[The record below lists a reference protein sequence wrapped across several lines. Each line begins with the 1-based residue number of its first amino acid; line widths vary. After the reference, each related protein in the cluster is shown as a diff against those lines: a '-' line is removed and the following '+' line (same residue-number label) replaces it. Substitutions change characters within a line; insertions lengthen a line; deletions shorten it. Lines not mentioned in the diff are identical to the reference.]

1 MGGLG
6 SGRSSGGGKLTAE
19 ACRSIDVNRLRR
31 EGVLSAGWS
40 GGWEW
45 KRNGE
50 RISSISMRGG
60 EDRIVL
66 LYRSRIGSEEWQDVE
81 EPIPIRWMLCR
92 YGGRRPYFV
101 CPGIVNG
108 VACRRQVV
116 KLYSAGRYYLC
127 RHCYRL
133 THASR
138 NEDSCDRALR
148 RANKI
153 RMRLGGEPG
162 TCSIFPLR
170 PKGMWQRT
178 YDRMRHSVFDAEAI
192 AGERLEMMV
201 ARLQDLDGR
210 SKHHVKGK
218 GKKKEGFWR

>member
-6 SGRSSGGGKLTAE
+6 SGRSSGGGKVTAE

-50 RISSISMRGG
+50 RVSSISMRGG

-66 LYRSRIGSEEWQDVE
+66 SYRSRIGSEEWQDVA
-81 EPIPIRWMLCR
+81 EPIPIRWVPCR
-92 YGGRRPYFV
+92 YGGQRPYFV

-108 VACRRQVV
+108 VACRRNVI
-116 KLYSAGRYYLC
+116 KLYCAGRYYLC

-153 RMRLGGEPG
+153 RMGLGGEPG
-162 TCSIFPLR
+162 YEAMIPRR
-170 PKGMWQRT
+170 PKGMWRKT
-178 YDRMRHSVFDAEAI
+178 YDRLFEAVIESESRAE
-192 AGERLEMMV
+192 ERLTRM
-201 ARLQDLDGR
+201 AATLLDLDQR
-210 SKHHVKGK
+210 LETNTRKPKRRY
-218 GKKKEGFWR
+218 W

>member
-6 SGRSSGGGKLTAE
+6 SGRSSGGGRVTAE

-50 RISSISMRGG
+50 RVSSIWMRGG

-66 LYRSRIGSEEWQDVE
+66 SYRSRIGSEDWQDVE
-81 EPIPIRWMLCR
+81 EPIPIRWMPCR

-108 VACRRQVV
+108 VACGRQVV
-116 KLYSAGRYYLC
+116 KLYCAGRYYRC
-127 RHCYRL
+127 RGCYRL
-133 THASR
+133 TYASR
-138 NEDSCDRALR
+138 SEDSCDRALR

-162 TCSIFPLR
+162 YEAMIPRR
-170 PKGMWQRT
+170 PKGMWRST
-178 YDRMRHSVFDAEAI
+178 YDRLFEAVIDNDARAE
-192 AGERLEMMV
+192 ERLTRMAAM
-201 ARLQDLDGR
+201 LLDLDQR
-210 SKHHVKGK
+210 LETSTRKPKKGY
-218 GKKKEGFWR
+218 WR

>member
-6 SGRSSGGGKLTAE
+6 SGRSSGGGRVTAE

-50 RISSISMRGG
+50 RVSSISMRGG
-60 EDRIVL
+60 QDRIVL
-66 LYRSRIGSEEWQDVE
+66 SYRSRIGSEDWQDVE
-81 EPIPIRWMLCR
+81 EPVPIRWVPCR
-92 YGGRRPYFV
+92 YGGQRPFFM
-101 CPGIVNG
+101 CPGVVNG

-116 KLYSAGRYYLC
+116 KLYCAGRYYLC
-127 RHCYRL
+127 RRCYRL
-133 THASR
+133 TYASR

-162 TCSIFPLR
+162 YEAMIPRR
-170 PKGMWQRT
+170 PKGMWRKT
-178 YDRMRHSVFDAEAI
+178 YDRLFVAVIDNEARAE
-192 AGERLEMMV
+192 ERLTRM
-201 ARLQDLDGR
+201 AALLLDLDQRLETNTRKLKRGY
-210 SKHHVKGK
+210 
-218 GKKKEGFWR
+218 W

>member
-6 SGRSSGGGKLTAE
+6 SGRSSGGGKVTAE

-50 RISSISMRGG
+50 RVSSISIRGG
-60 EDRIVL
+60 QDRIVL
-66 LYRSRIGSEEWQDVE
+66 SYRSRIGSEAWQDVE
-81 EPIPIRWMLCR
+81 EPIPIRWVPCR
-92 YGGRRPYFV
+92 HGGRRPYFV
-101 CPGIVNG
+101 CPGSVNG
-108 VACRRQVV
+108 AVCHRRVV
-116 KLYSAGRYYLC
+116 KLYCAGRYYLC

-162 TCSIFPLR
+162 YETMIPRR
-170 PKGMWQRT
+170 PKGMWRKT
-178 YDRMRHSVFDAEAI
+178 YDRLFEAVIENEARAE
-192 AGERLEMMV
+192 ERLTQM
-201 ARLQDLDGR
+201 AALLLDLDRRQKINTRKAKRGY
-210 SKHHVKGK
+210 
-218 GKKKEGFWR
+218 W

>member
-6 SGRSSGGGKLTAE
+6 SGRSGGGGKVTAE
-19 ACRSIDVNRLRR
+19 ACRWIDVNRLRK
-31 EGVLSAGWS
+31 EGVLSVGWS
-40 GGWEW
+40 GSWDW

-50 RISSISMRGG
+50 RVSSISMRGG
-60 EDRIVL
+60 EDLIVL
-66 LYRSRIGSEEWQDVE
+66 FYRSRIGSEDWQDVE
-81 EPIPIRWMLCR
+81 EPIPIRWMPCR

-116 KLYSAGRYYLC
+116 KLYCARRYYLC

-138 NEDSCDRALR
+138 NEDRCDRALR

-162 TCSIFPLR
+162 YEAMIPRR
-170 PKGMWQRT
+170 PRGMWRKT
-178 YDRMRHSVFDAEAI
+178 YDRLFKAVIDNETLAD
-192 AGERLEMMV
+192 ERL
-201 ARLQDLDGR
+201 ARLASRLLDLDER
-210 SKHHVKGK
+210 LRKSARKTKRRY
-218 GKKKEGFWR
+218 W